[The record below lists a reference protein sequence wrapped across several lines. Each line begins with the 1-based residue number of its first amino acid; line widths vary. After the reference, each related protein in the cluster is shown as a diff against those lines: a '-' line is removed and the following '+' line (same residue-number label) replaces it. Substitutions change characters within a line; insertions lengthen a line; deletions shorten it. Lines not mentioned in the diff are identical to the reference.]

1 MIDRAEFAQ
10 LVREALANLYDF
22 AALETHP
29 LAVLLP
35 KLQGQPKSRADCL
48 REQLLRAIE
57 QLQPPDRALPTNAP
71 EWRPYLILYGRY
83 VEGLSLRELETRL
96 SLSERQLRREHARA
110 LQALTTLL
118 WDELAPGSSP
128 LERDEGPSSERW
140 NHNLRSFEITHES
153 LDPVEVLQGVIRTFQ
168 PRAHLEGAE
177 VHLALPEPLPRVL
190 ADRVMLRQI
199 LLSLLGYA
207 LETHADGP
215 IVVTAEAQPNQVML
229 MVQFQADEL
238 SWGDIEE
245 ERASLEAARYSAQR
259 LNLTFQ
265 EAHVPESHHVRLS
278 LTLPRA
284 DQPTVLVVDDQEP
297 AIRMFRRFLS
307 HTPLHVVGVQDGAQ
321 ALPLARRLQPSVI
334 TLDVMM
340 PRVDGWEILQM
351 LHTDPET
358 QHIPIIVCSIWDEP
372 ELAFSLGAAEF
383 LKKPITQRDLL
394 AALTRLKLLDTSAEP
409 PPTDFSG

>member
-1 MIDRAEFAQ
+1 MDRAEFAQ
-10 LVREALANLYDF
+10 LVRDALANLYDF
-22 AALETHP
+22 ATLETHP
-29 LAVLLP
+29 LAALLLKP
-35 KLQGQPKSRADCL
+35 QGQPKSRANCL
-48 REQLLRAIE
+48 HEKLLGAIE
-57 QLQPPDRALPTNAP
+57 GLRPPDREPTAGSV
-71 EWRPYLILYGRY
+71 EWRPYLILRGRY

-118 WDELAPGSSP
+118 WDELAFDSSP
-128 LERDEGPSSERW
+128 PERDEGLSLERW
-140 NHNLRSFEITHES
+140 NHNLHSFEITHEP
-153 LDPVEVLQGVIRTFQ
+153 LDLPEVLQGVIQTFQ
-168 PRAHLEGAE
+168 PRARLEGAE

-207 LETHADGP
+207 LEARADGP
-215 IVVTAEAQPNQVML
+215 ITITAKAQPDQVTL
-229 MVQFQADEL
+229 AVQFQVDKP
-238 SWGDIEE
+238 SSGDIEE
-245 ERASLEAARYSAQR
+245 EKASLEAARYSAQR
-259 LNLTFQ
+259 LNLTLQ
-265 EAHVPESHHVRLS
+265 EAYDPESCHAWLS

-284 DQPTVLVVDDQEP
+284 DWPIMLVVDDQEP

-307 HTPLHVVGVQDGAQ
+307 HIPLHVVGVQDGAQ
-321 ALPLARRLQPSVI
+321 ALPLARQLQPSVI

-340 PRVDGWEILQM
+340 PKVDGWEILQM

-358 QHIPIIVCSIWDEP
+358 QHIPIIVCSVWDEP

-394 AALTRLKLLDTSAEP
+394 AALIRLRLLDMPAESP
-409 PPTDFSG
+409 PASPLG